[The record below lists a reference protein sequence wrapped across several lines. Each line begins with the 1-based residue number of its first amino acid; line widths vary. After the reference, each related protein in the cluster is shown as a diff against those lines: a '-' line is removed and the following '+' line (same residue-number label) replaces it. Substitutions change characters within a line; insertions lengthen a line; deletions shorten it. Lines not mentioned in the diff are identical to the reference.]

1 MIKISKIFILCSYL
15 VYIYLVHIYF
25 IFIIYMQLNNFNLD
39 ENKSNQKNIINI
51 GNSLETTDNATQIA
65 NQVTTQTVSQDGGG
79 RAPSSLIQLAIS
91 SIPPV
96 NPRFFDLMNGI
107 VDNTVPVPAN
117 ELVPQLL
124 QRVGGGEDKYK
135 MKYLKYKQKY
145 IDLKN
150 QLFMRNR

>member
-1 MIKISKIFILCSYL
+1 
-15 VYIYLVHIYF
+15 
-25 IFIIYMQLNNFNLD
+25 MQLNNFNLD

-51 GNSLETTDNATQIA
+51 GNSLETTDDTTDTTDNATQIA
-65 NQVTTQTVSQDGGG
+65 NQVTTQTVSQAGGG

-107 VDNTVPVPAN
+107 IDNTVPVPAN

-145 IDLKN
+145 N
-150 QLFMRNR
+150 QLKADLLLRNR

>member
-1 MIKISKIFILCSYL
+1 
-15 VYIYLVHIYF
+15 
-25 IFIIYMQLNNFNLD
+25 MQLNNFNSD

-65 NQVTTQTVSQDGGG
+65 NQVTTQTISQDGSG

-107 VDNTVPVPAN
+107 IDNTVPVPAN

-124 QRVGGGEDKYK
+124 QRVGGGGDKYK

-145 IDLKN
+145 N
-150 QLFMRNR
+150 QLKADLLLRKL

>member
-1 MIKISKIFILCSYL
+1 
-15 VYIYLVHIYF
+15 
-25 IFIIYMQLNNFNLD
+25 MQPNNFNSD
-39 ENKSNQKNIINI
+39 EYKSNLKNIINI
-51 GNSLETTDNATQIA
+51 GNSLETSDDSTDNATQIA
-65 NQVTTQTVSQDGGG
+65 NQITTQTVSQAGGG

-96 NPRFFDLMNGI
+96 DPKFFDLMNGI

-135 MKYLKYKQKY
+135 MKYLKYKIKY
-145 IDLKN
+145 THLKN
-150 QLFMRNR
+150 ELFNRNR